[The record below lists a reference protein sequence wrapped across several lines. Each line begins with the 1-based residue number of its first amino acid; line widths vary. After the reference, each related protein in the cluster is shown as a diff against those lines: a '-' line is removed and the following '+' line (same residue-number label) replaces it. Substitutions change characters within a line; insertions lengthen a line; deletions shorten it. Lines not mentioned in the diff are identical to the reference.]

1 MARSFLFSLAALP
14 LALLAPL
21 TSQAAPPGGSPLL
34 NVTQGQVP
42 NDTGSDGGTKM
53 TIEAAKV
60 WEGKALKVV
69 FAAGDS
75 FGDRSARVK
84 NWKAF
89 TSLRFLVNNPGK
101 EGVNLELNV
110 SHKETTNFA
119 TRTIHPFEIKPGK
132 NEVVI
137 PMEELKN
144 SDGSEPDLANVV
156 RWYIAVLDDKS
167 PTLYF
172 SDLLL
177 VGGKEAPPSD
187 PAAAPVKLTGDP
199 KRLARI
205 RAAKMPAITKP
216 IEFNTPEA
224 DAILSAME
232 VYPADNPWNLFVSD
246 WPLHPRSKDMVAS
259 IGSDKVLRVNYDMN
273 FIIVPPNQA
282 KVPVKVFEGA
292 EESDP
297 GPFPVPAN
305 TPIEGYPRAEKDGKK
320 LTLAEIHRRPKEY
333 EDDRH
338 AIVVDPING
347 KMYEFFTMGKQSDG
361 SWAADQASI
370 FNLKSNALRPDSWT
384 SADAAGLPI
393 FPAIV
398 RYDELKRGEIEH
410 ALRFTI
416 RRSKR
421 EYVYPATHYASN
433 LTDDDLPRMGERFRL
448 RDDFD
453 ISGFSP
459 TAQTVLKALKK
470 YGMFVADNGLE
481 WSMSISPD
489 PRIPDIHA
497 ELRKVK
503 GSDFEVVTFPEGYQP
518 PK

>member
-232 VYPADNPWNLFVSD
+232 VYPADNPWNLVVSD

-338 AIVVDPING
+338 AIVVDPG
-347 KMYEFFTMGKQSDG
+347 KMKLYEFYQLKKTDAGWQCAC
-361 SWAADQASI
+361 AAI
-370 FNLKSNALRPDSWT
+370 FDLKSNKLRPDGWT
-384 SADAAGLPI
+384 STDAAGLPL
-393 FPAIV
+393 FPAII
-398 RYDELKRGEIEH
+398 RHDELQKGMVNH
-410 ALRFTI
+410 AMRVTVKNS
-416 RRSKR
+416 RRA
-421 EYVYPATHYASN
+421 YVAPATHFASRK
-433 LTDDDLPRMGERFRL
+433 TDENLPRMGERLRL
-448 RDDFD
+448 KADFD
-453 ISGFSP
+453 VTGFSKEVQ
-459 TAQTVLKALKK
+459 AILKGLKK
-470 YGMFVADNGLE
+470 HGMLVADNGIE
-481 WSMSISPD
+481 WALSSAPD
-489 PRIPDIHA
+489 ERIPSLHE

-503 GSDFEVVTFPEGYQP
+503 GSAFEVVEMPAE
-518 PK
+518 